1 MKKMICIVL
10 AVLMLTA
17 TLSACS
23 SSGSGEK
30 RVVNVYNW
38 GEYIDMDVLDMFEE
52 RTGIEVNYKTFENNE
67 AMYAVL
73 KSGGAN
79 YDVVIPSDYMISR
92 MIDEDMLQP
101 VNVENIPNYSL
112 LDENYLGL
120 EFDPDNTYSVP
131 YTWGTVGIIYNT
143 TMVDEEIT
151 SWKSLFDEKYSGQ
164 ILMFDNSRD
173 AFGIAL
179 KYLGYSFNT
188 TNEAEINEAYELLEQ
203 QKPLVQAYVMDQIF
217 DKMTGGEAAIAPY
230 YAGDYL
236 TMVSENPDLAYCA
249 PEEGSNIFVDSM
261 CIPKGAENV
270 SEAEEFINFMCST
283 EVALLNSEFTGYGT
297 PSADAYDQLD
307 DESKNNTV
315 LYPQDD
321 VISGCESF
329 LNLPE
334 DILKLY
340 NDLWVKLKS

>member
-1 MKKMICIVL
+1 LKKVSCIVL
-10 AVLMLTA
+10 AAAMLLAVL
-17 TLSACS
+17 SGCS
-23 SSGSGEK
+23 SDSGEK

-38 GEYIDMDVLDMFEE
+38 GEYIDMDVLDMFEDQ
-52 RTGIEVNYKTFENNE
+52 TGIEVNYKTFENNE

-101 VNVENIPNYSL
+101 INFENVPNYDL
-112 LDENYLGL
+112 LDESYLGL

-131 YTWGTVGIIYNT
+131 YTWGTVGLIYNT
-143 TMVDEEIT
+143 TMVGEEIT
-151 SWKSLFDEKYSGQ
+151 SWKSLFDEKYAGQ

-179 KYLGYSFNT
+179 KILGYSFNT
-188 TNEAEINEAYELLEQ
+188 TDESQINEAYDLLEQ

-217 DKMTGGEAAIAPY
+217 DKMCGGEAAIAPY

-236 TMVSENPDLAYCA
+236 TMVAENPDLAYCA
-249 PEEGSNIFVDSM
+249 PVEGANIFVDSM
-261 CIPKGAENV
+261 CIPKSAENKD
-270 SEAEEFINFMCST
+270 EAEEFINFMCST
-283 EVALLNSEFTGYGT
+283 EVALMNSEFTGYGT
-297 PSADAYDQLD
+297 PSAGAYAQLD
-307 DESKNNTV
+307 EESRNNTV
-315 LYPQDD
+315 LYPTDD
-321 VISGCESF
+321 VISNCESF

-334 DILKLY
+334 EILKLY

>member
-1 MKKMICIVL
+1 MKRISCIVL
-10 AVLMLTA
+10 AAIMLLA
-17 TLSACS
+17 MLAGCASE
-23 SSGSGEK
+23 SGGEK

-38 GEYIDMDVLDMFEE
+38 GEYIDMDVLDMFEDE
-52 RTGIEVNYKTFENNE
+52 TGIEVNYKTFENNE

-101 VNVENIPNYSL
+101 INFENVPNSEL
-112 LDENYLGL
+112 LDESYLGQA
-120 EFDPDNTYSVP
+120 FDPDNTYSVP

-151 SWKSLFDEKYSGQ
+151 SWKSLFDEKYAGQ

-179 KYLGYSFNT
+179 KILGYSFNT
-188 TNEAEINEAYELLEQ
+188 TDEAQINEAYELLEQ

-217 DKMTGGEAAIAPY
+217 DKMCGGEAAIAPY

-236 TMVSENPDLAYCA
+236 TMVAENPDLAYCA
-249 PEEGSNIFVDSM
+249 PVEGANIFVDSM
-261 CIPKGAENV
+261 CIPKSAENV
-270 SEAEEFINFMCST
+270 DEAEEFINFMCST
-283 EVALLNSEFTGYGT
+283 EVALMNSEYTGYGT
-297 PSADAYDQLD
+297 PSADAYAQLD
-307 DESKNNTV
+307 EESRSNTV
-315 LYPQDD
+315 LYPTDD
-321 VISGCESF
+321 VISNCESF